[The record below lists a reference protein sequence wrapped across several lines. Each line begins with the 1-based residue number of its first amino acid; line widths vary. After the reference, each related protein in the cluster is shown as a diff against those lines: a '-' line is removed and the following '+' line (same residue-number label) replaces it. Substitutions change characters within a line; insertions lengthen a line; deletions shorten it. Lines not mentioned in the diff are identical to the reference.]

1 VLQESECNV
10 QRQVVCLFVFVLN
23 MLVFS
28 VLLTTMVA
36 ATLHKGSRIITVQQ
50 PSFQTLQDH
59 LSILC
64 SYSVLAF
71 RGGNGV
77 GVPLAILFQNFL

>member
-1 VLQESECNV
+1 MQCPETSS
-10 QRQVVCLFVFVLN
+10 LFVCVYAEH
-23 MLVFS
+23 VS

-36 ATLHKGSRIITVQQ
+36 ATLHKGSGIITAQQ
-50 PSFQTLQDH
+50 PSFQTLQNH

-77 GVPLAILFQNFL
+77 GVPLAIRFPNFL